1 MDILIWVNNMRN
13 ELWEQNLQIESF
25 PELKSDKKTEVLI
38 IGGGMAGLLCAYV
51 LEQNGIDYILAEQNK
66 IASGVTSNTT
76 AKITVQHGYI
86 YSDILKR
93 YGESAAKL
101 YYKAN
106 NEALQKYEKLC
117 KDINCDFKKCASVVF
132 SADRKKTAA
141 ELTALGK
148 IGVEATLLNELP
160 LPLEI
165 GAAIKIKGQAQF
177 NPLKFIAAI
186 SKGLKIY
193 ENTKILSF
201 DGNKY
206 ITKNATITAK
216 KVIVATHFP
225 IFNKH
230 GLYPLK
236 MYQHRSYVLALK
248 TKKQINDMY
257 VDEKLSGLSFRNYQ
271 DLLLL
276 GGGSHRTGKKGG
288 NYGELERFAKKH
300 LGPCRIVDRF
310 ATQDCM
316 TLDNIAYIGRYSP
329 NTPNMFVA
337 TGFNKWGMTTALVAA
352 TVLCDMIMGKE
363 NEYERLYS
371 PSRSVFHPQLLVN
384 TAESVAGLLKPTV
397 PRCPHLGCAL
407 KWNKEE
413 HSWDCGCH
421 GSRFSNKGELLNGP
435 ATDDLGFRG

>member
-1 MDILIWVNNMRN
+1 MRN
-13 ELWEQNLQIESF
+13 ELWEQNVQIQSF
-25 PELKSDKKTEVLI
+25 PQLEKDIKTDVLI
-38 IGGGMAGLLCAYV
+38 IGGGMAGVLCAYM
-51 LEQNGIDYILAEQNK
+51 LEQNGIDYILVEQNK
-66 IASGVTSNTT
+66 IASGVTANTT

-93 YGESAAKL
+93 YGVAAAKL

-106 NEALQKYEKLC
+106 NEALQKYQNLC
-117 KDINCDFKKCASVVF
+117 KDIDCDFKKCASVVF
-132 SADRKKTAA
+132 SSDRKKTAR

-148 IGVEATLLNELP
+148 IGVNASLLRELP
-160 LPLEI
+160 LPLTIGGAIEI
-165 GAAIKIKGQAQF
+165 KDQAHF

-193 ENTKILSF
+193 ENTKVLSF

-206 ITKNATITAK
+206 ITQKASINAQ

-225 IFNKH
+225 MFNKR

-248 TKKQINDMY
+248 TKKAINDMY
-257 VDEKLSGLSFRNYQ
+257 VDESLSGLSFRGYK
-271 DLLLL
+271 DMILL

-288 NYGELERFAKKH
+288 NYSELQRFAKKH
-300 LGPCRIVDRF
+300 LGPCDIVTRF
-310 ATQDCM
+310 ATQDGM

-337 TGFNKWGMTTALVAA
+337 TGFNKWGVTTSMVAA
-352 TVLCDMIMGKE
+352 TILCDMIKGKE
-363 NEYERLYS
+363 NEYERLFS
-371 PSRSVFHPQLLVN
+371 PSRSVFHPQLLIN
-384 TAESVAGLLKPTV
+384 TAESVTGLLKPTT

-407 KWNKEE
+407 KWNKQE

-421 GSRFSNKGELLNGP
+421 GSRFDKNGKVLNNP
-435 ATDDLGFRG
+435 ATDNLKLEQKNNR

>member
-1 MDILIWVNNMRN
+1 MRN
-13 ELWEQNLQIESF
+13 KLWEQNIQIENF
-25 PELKSDKKTEVLI
+25 PQLKKDIKTDVLI
-38 IGGGMAGLLCAYV
+38 IGGGMAGLLCACM
-51 LEQNGIDYILAEQNK
+51 LEQNGVDYILAEQNR
-66 IASGVTSNTT
+66 IASGVTQNTT

-106 NEALQKYEKLC
+106 NDALKKYEILC
-117 KDINCDFKKCASVVF
+117 KDLDCDFKKCASVVF
-132 SADRKKTAA
+132 SADRKKTAR

-148 IGVEATLLNELP
+148 IGVDATLLKELP

-165 GAAIKIKGQAQF
+165 GGAIEIKDQARF

-186 SKGLKIY
+186 SKNLKIY

-206 ITKNATITAK
+206 ITENATITAK
-216 KVIVATHFP
+216 NVIVATHFP
-225 IFNKH
+225 VFNKH

-248 TKKQINDMY
+248 TKKVITDMY
-257 VDEKLSGLSFRNYQ
+257 VDEKLSGLSFRMYK

-276 GGGSHRTGKKGG
+276 GGGSHRTGKRGG
-288 NYGELERFAKKH
+288 NYSELESFAKKY
-300 LGPCRIVDRF
+300 LGPCDIVTRF

-352 TVLCDMIMGKE
+352 TVLCDMIMGKK
-363 NEYERLYS
+363 NEYERLFS
-371 PSRSVFHPQLLVN
+371 PSRSIFHPQLLVN
-384 TAESVAGLLKPTV
+384 TAESVTGLLKPTV

-421 GSRFSNKGELLNGP
+421 GSRFSDKGELLNGP
-435 ATDDLGFRG
+435 ATNRLGFKG